1 LLVLNKVYRLI
12 NNPRELKSQLMLT
25 TSNLCCFIMQLL
37 ENPSLL
43 FINGKPLTNTNIV
56 D

>member
-1 LLVLNKVYRLI
+1 
-12 NNPRELKSQLMLT
+12 
-25 TSNLCCFIMQLL
+25 MQLL